1 MTGRNRR
8 ARPDLELR
16 VMVDGQ
22 MVIGPVQAAILEA
35 IRTTGSIAAA
45 QGQIGASYAHVW
57 RLAAATNQTFVP
69 PLVDPVRGGP
79 RGGGAMLTEQG
90 HKTLDSF
97 RRLEGLSRTQGH
109 AELLV
114 ISRAASHAVAKQK

>member
-1 MTGRNRR
+1 MTRRNRR
-8 ARPDLELR
+8 VRSDLDLR

-22 MVIGPVQAAILEA
+22 MVIGPVQAALLEA

-45 QGQIGASYAHVW
+45 QRQIGASYAYVW
-57 RLAAATNQTFVP
+57 KLVAAMNETFAP
-69 PLVDPVRGGP
+69 PLVEPIRGGA

-90 HKTLDSF
+90 HKVLDSF
-97 RRLEGLSRTQGH
+97 RRLEDQSKARGH

-114 ISRAASHAVAKQK
+114 ISRAASHAVVKQE